1 MLNITNSKLFKY
13 LNLQS
18 TKYNALAKINMYT
31 CKLPVIHV
39 LKF

>member
-18 TKYNALAKINMYT
+18 TKYNALAKIDMYVNYLLYM
-31 CKLPVIHV
+31 C
-39 LKF
+39 